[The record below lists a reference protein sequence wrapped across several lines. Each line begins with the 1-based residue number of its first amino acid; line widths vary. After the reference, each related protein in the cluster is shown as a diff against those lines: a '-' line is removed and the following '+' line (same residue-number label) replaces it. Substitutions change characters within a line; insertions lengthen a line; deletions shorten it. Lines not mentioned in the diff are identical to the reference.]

1 MNMQMLMKQ
10 AQKMQKDMEKAQE
23 ELSKMT
29 FTSSQPLVDVTIN
42 GECEILDIKIKEEI
56 TSDDK
61 EVLQDMI
68 LLAVNDAVNQ
78 AKKAKESKLG
88 NMSAGFPGLF

>member
-29 FTSSQPLVDVTIN
+29 FTASQPLVDVTLN
-42 GECEILDIKIKEEI
+42 GECEIVDIKIKEEI

-68 LLAVNDAVNQ
+68 LLAVNDAVKQ
-78 AKKAKESKLG
+78 AKQAKESKLG

>member
-10 AQKMQKDMEKAQE
+10 AQKMQKDMEKAQD

-29 FTSSQPLVDVTIN
+29 FTAKQPLVEVTIN
-42 GECEILDIKIKEEI
+42 GECELTNIKIDENI
-56 TSDDK
+56 TSDDI

-68 LLAVNDAVNQ
+68 LIAFNEAIKN
-78 AKKAKESKLG
+78 AKKEKESKLG
-88 NMSAGFPGLF
+88 NVSSGLAGLI